1 MNPKADWGRAATS
14 KNVLT
19 AVPLNKW
26 AIIYVER
33 NETVV
38 RNFCKIMQQQGP
50 RMGIPIANPKPI
62 KIAND
67 RTESYLKELRSIIN
81 TEQQSQCR
89 ISHPASGSVHHT
101 NASRKCSIPT
111 FGHIFCDIIMI
122 CAMYNEDQ
130 EKARERAGHSNHSE
144 RGRG

>member
-14 KNVLT
+14 KPVLT

-26 AIIYVER
+26 AIIYVEK

-50 RMGIPIANPKPI
+50 RMGLQIANPKPI

-81 TEQQSQCR
+81 PSVQLVGFCTVHK
-89 ISHPASGSVHHT
+89 ISLKNHMMQFSLPS
-101 NASRKCSIPT
+101 KCFKFSIW
-111 FGHIFCDIIMI
+111 FRYVYISLLHLSNSS
-122 CAMYNEDQ
+122 YNDDSDTCNTTM
-130 EKARERAGHSNHSE
+130 ER
-144 RGRG
+144 